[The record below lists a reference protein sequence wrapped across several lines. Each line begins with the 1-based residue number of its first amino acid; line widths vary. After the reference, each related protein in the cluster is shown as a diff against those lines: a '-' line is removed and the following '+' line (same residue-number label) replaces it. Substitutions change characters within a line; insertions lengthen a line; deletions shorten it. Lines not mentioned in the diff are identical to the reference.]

1 LQWVKLIARNEDF
14 ERILSTVVNNGLR
27 AGWLSLGHGDGL
39 GEMLPMLDPSKR
51 PITKTIDAAPVTD
64 HSVDSPL
71 MPDAEPAQ
79 QTRSTGDVVHD
90 EV

>member
-1 LQWVKLIARNEDF
+1 
-14 ERILSTVVNNGLR
+14 
-27 AGWLSLGHGDGL
+27 
-39 GEMLPMLDPSKR
+39 MLDPSKR

>member
-1 LQWVKLIARNEDF
+1 
-14 ERILSTVVNNGLR
+14 
-27 AGWLSLGHGDGL
+27 
-39 GEMLPMLDPSKR
+39 MLDPSKR

-71 MPDAEPAQ
+71 MPDTEPAVQ
-79 QTRSTGDVVHD
+79 KTSDTGVHD